1 MLHLIMD
8 TLPTELHTLVDLID
22 RYPQLHAR
30 TLTKLEFKN
39 HSYPV
44 ISAELGAKEADVP
57 CVLFVGGVHGVE
69 VIGIQVIMALLESI
83 LSRLEW
89 DSQLQ
94 LLLSQI
100 KLAFVPIVNPVGLQ
114 NGTRC
119 NGQRVDLMRN
129 APIEAETKVTF
140 LVGGQKLSSHL
151 PWYRGRHGVE
161 QETQALI
168 QYVEQLKANASSL
181 ISLDAHSGFGM
192 TDHIWF
198 PFAGSNKPMQNIG
211 RIHYLEQLY
220 QASYP
225 HHSHYSFS
233 PQSLIYRTHGDIW
246 DYLTMPKTDKPF
258 LPLTLEMGSWIWV
271 KKNPRQVFNFAGF
284 FNPQKQHRQ
293 LRALRKHTVL
303 MHFLMDLAASRA
315 LESMSQEM
323 LIKQNHVAFKRWFQ
337 R

>member
-1 MLHLIMD
+1 ME
-8 TLPTELHTLVDLID
+8 TLPTELQTLVDLIE

-30 TLTKLEFKN
+30 TLAKVEFKN
-39 HSYPV
+39 YRYPV
-44 ISAELGAKEADVP
+44 ISVELGAKGCDVP

-94 LLLSQI
+94 LLLTKI
-100 KLAFVPIVNPVGLQ
+100 KLAFVPIVNPVGLL

-151 PWYRGRHGVE
+151 PWYRGHQGVE

-168 QYVEQLKANASSL
+168 QYVEQLKTNSSSL

-198 PFAGSNKPMQNIG
+198 PFAGSNRQIQSLG
-211 RIHYLEQLY
+211 QIHYLEQLY
-220 QASYP
+220 HASYP
-225 HHSHYSFS
+225 HHRHYSFS

-246 DYLTMPKTDKPF
+246 DYLATPKNDKSF
-258 LPLTLEMGSWIWV
+258 LPLTLEMGSWSWV
-271 KKNPRQVFNFAGF
+271 KKNPRQVFNFAGL

-293 LRALRKHTVL
+293 VRTLRKHTVL
-303 MHFLMDLAASRA
+303 MHFLMDLAASRE
-315 LESMSQEM
+315 LENINLE
-323 LIKQNHVAFKRWFQ
+323 LLLKQNSAALNRWF
-337 R
+337 RC

>member
-1 MLHLIMD
+1 ME
-8 TLPTELHTLVDLID
+8 TLPTELQTLVDLIE

-30 TLTKLEFKN
+30 TLAKVEFKN
-39 HSYPV
+39 YRYPV
-44 ISAELGAKEADVP
+44 ISVELGAKGCDVP

-89 DSQLQ
+89 DRQLQ
-94 LLLSQI
+94 LLLSKI
-100 KLAFVPIVNPVGLQ
+100 KLAFVPIVNPVGLL

-129 APIEAETKVTF
+129 APTEAETKVTF

-151 PWYRGRHGVE
+151 PWYRGHQGVE

-168 QYVEQLKANASSL
+168 QYVEQLKTNSSSL

-198 PFAGSNKPMQNIG
+198 PFAGSNRQIQSLG
-211 RIHYLEQLY
+211 QIHYLEQLY
-220 QASYP
+220 HASYP
-225 HHSHYSFS
+225 HHRHYSFS

-246 DYLTMPKTDKPF
+246 DYLATPKNDKSF
-258 LPLTLEMGSWIWV
+258 LPLTLEMGSWSWV
-271 KKNPRQVFNFAGF
+271 KKNPRQVFNFAGL

-293 LRALRKHTVL
+293 VRTLRKHTVL
-303 MHFLMDLAASRA
+303 MHFLMDLAASRE
-315 LESMSQEM
+315 LENINLE
-323 LIKQNHVAFKRWFQ
+323 LLLKQNSAALNRWF
-337 R
+337 RC

>member
-1 MLHLIMD
+1 MLERWLKWSSKTIAIPLLALSWEQRGV
-8 TLPTELHTLVDLID
+8 TC
-22 RYPQLHAR
+22 
-30 TLTKLEFKN
+30 
-39 HSYPV
+39 PV
-44 ISAELGAKEADVP
+44 YY
-57 CVLFVGGVHGVE
+57 FVGGVHGVE

-94 LLLSQI
+94 LLLTKI
-100 KLAFVPIVNPVGLQ
+100 KLAFVPIVNPVGLL

-151 PWYRGRHGVE
+151 PWYRGHQGVE

-168 QYVEQLKANASSL
+168 QYVEQLKTNSSSL

-198 PFAGSNKPMQNIG
+198 PFAGSNRQIQSLG
-211 RIHYLEQLY
+211 QIHYLEQLY
-220 QASYP
+220 HASYP
-225 HHSHYSFS
+225 HHRHYSFS

-246 DYLTMPKTDKPF
+246 DYLATPKNDKSF
-258 LPLTLEMGSWIWV
+258 LPLTLEMGSWSWV
-271 KKNPRQVFNFAGF
+271 KKNPRQVFNFAGL

-293 LRALRKHTVL
+293 VRTLRKHTVL
-303 MHFLMDLAASRA
+303 MHFLMDLAASRE
-315 LESMSQEM
+315 LENMNLE
-323 LIKQNHVAFKRWFQ
+323 LLLKQNSAALNRWF
-337 R
+337 RC

>member
-1 MLHLIMD
+1 ME
-8 TLPTELHTLVDLID
+8 TLPTELQTLVDLIE

-30 TLTKLEFKN
+30 TLAKVELKN

-44 ISAELGAKEADVP
+44 ISVELGAKGADVP

-94 LLLSQI
+94 LLLTKI
-100 KLAFVPIVNPVGLQ
+100 KLAFVPIVNPIGLQ

-151 PWYRGRHGVE
+151 PWYRGRKGVE

-198 PFAGSNKPMQNIG
+198 PFAGSNKPIQNIG
-211 RIHYLEQLY
+211 QIHYLEQLY

-225 HHSHYSFS
+225 HHRHYSFS

-246 DYLTMPKTDKPF
+246 DYLATPKNDKPF
-258 LPLTLEMGSWIWV
+258 LPLTLEMGSWSWV
-271 KKNPRQVFNFAGF
+271 KKNPRQMFNFAGF

-303 MHFLMDLAASRA
+303 MHFLMDLAASRE
-315 LESMSQEM
+315 LESMSSDM
-323 LIKQNHVAFKRWFQ
+323 LINQHHAALSRWFL